1 MDLPSRLRA
10 AWEGLWI
17 GCFAWI
23 PTPLGLALRW
33 LAWRWLFAG
42 CGSVRFGTGLSF
54 VGCRHMRLGD
64 AVRLGRGCIIT
75 AGDGE
80 LVLGDRV
87 SISPYAHVAADG
99 GRIIM
104 GRHVAVGPGTVL
116 RAANHCFSRHDVPI
130 LQQGTIRAG
139 SSSGTI
145 SGSGPTASSRPT
157 CISAGALWWARAPW
171 SPVMWLPSPSWAVSR
186 HVPSVTAT
194 AADARSDRSPGAGVP
209 GVPAS
214 PVFFLTGRRC
224 VPSSGSGPQGSP
236 ALAAGRGP
244 VPVSFLYGVVP
255 GGANKESAWP

>member
-10 AWEGLWI
+10 AWEELWI
-17 GCFAWI
+17 ACFAWI

-99 GRIIM
+99 GRIVM
-104 GRHVAVGPGTVL
+104 GRHVAVGPG
-116 RAANHCFSRHDVPI
+116 
-130 LQQGTIRAG
+130 GTIRAR
-139 SSSGTI
+139 SSSGTM

-157 CISAGALWWARAPW
+157 CISAGAPW

-186 HVPSVTAT
+186 HVPSATAT
-194 AADARSDRSPGAGVP
+194 AANARNAGSPGAECL
-209 GVPAS
+209 AS
-214 PVFFLTGRRC
+214 PHPRYF
-224 VPSSGSGPQGSP
+224 S
-236 ALAAGRGP
+236 
-244 VPVSFLYGVVP
+244 
-255 GGANKESAWP
+255 

>member
-10 AWEGLWI
+10 AWEELWI
-17 GCFAWI
+17 TCFAWI

-87 SISPYAHVAADG
+87 SISPYAQVAADG
-99 GRIIM
+99 GRIVM
-104 GRHVAVGPGTVL
+104 GRHVAVSPGMMCPSCN
-116 RAANHCFSRHDVPI
+116 R
-130 LQQGTIRAG
+130 GTIRAR
-139 SSSGTI
+139 SSSGTM

-194 AADARSDRSPGAGVP
+194 AADARNAGSPGAGVP

>member
-10 AWEGLWI
+10 AWEELWI
-17 GCFAWI
+17 ACFDWI

-99 GRIIM
+99 GRIVM

-116 RAANHCFSRHDVPI
+116 RAAHHCFSRHDVPI
-130 LQQGTIRAG
+130 LQQGHYPGEIVIGDDVWIGANCVITPGRAY
-139 SSSGTI
+139 
-145 SGSGPTASSRPT
+145 RP
-157 CISAGALWWARAPW
+157 
-171 SPVMWLPSPSWAVSR
+171 
-186 HVPSVTAT
+186 
-194 AADARSDRSPGAGVP
+194 
-209 GVPAS
+209 
-214 PVFFLTGRRC
+214 GRR
-224 VPSSGSGPQGSP
+224 G
-236 ALAAGRGP
+236 GRGRRGHP
-244 VPVSFLYGVVP
+244 
-255 GGANKESAWP
+255 

>member
-10 AWEGLWI
+10 AWEELWI
-17 GCFAWI
+17 ACFAWI

-99 GRIIM
+99 GRIVM

-130 LQQGTIRAG
+130 LQQGHHPGEIVIGDDVWIGANW
-139 SSSGTI
+139 
-145 SGSGPTASSRPT
+145 
-157 CISAGALWWARAPW
+157 ALWWARAPW

-194 AADARSDRSPGAGVP
+194 AADARSGRSPGAGVP

-224 VPSSGSGPQGSP
+224 VLPSGSGPQGSA

>member
-10 AWEGLWI
+10 AWEELWI
-17 GCFAWI
+17 ACFAWI

-99 GRIIM
+99 GRIVM
-104 GRHVAVGPGTVL
+104 DGTPREIFA
-116 RAANHCFSRHDVPI
+116 RAQELTEIGLGVPEATRI
-130 LQQGTIRAG
+130 AAALQQRGLAVD
-139 SSSGTI
+139 
-145 SGSGPTASSRPT
+145 
-157 CISAGALWWARAPW
+157 SAVYTVEELREQLLAL
-171 SPVMWLPSPSWAVSR
+171 
-186 HVPSVTAT
+186 
-194 AADARSDRSPGAGVP
+194 
-209 GVPAS
+209 
-214 PVFFLTGRRC
+214 
-224 VPSSGSGPQGSP
+224 
-236 ALAAGRGP
+236 RG
-244 VPVSFLYGVVP
+244 
-255 GGANKESAWP
+255 GGKEC

>member
-1 MDLPSRLRA
+1 MGPLSRLRA
-10 AWEGLWI
+10 AWEELWI
-17 GCFAWI
+17 ACFAWI

-33 LAWRWLFAG
+33 LAWRWLFDR

-99 GRIIM
+99 GRIVM

-130 LQQGTIRAG
+130 LQQGHHPGEIVRGRCLDRGQLRHHARRAHRSG
-139 SSSGTI
+139 RRGGRGRRGHPRCGPFHHRGRCSGTSHRPPRPRRM
-145 SGSGPTASSRPT
+145 SGTV
-157 CISAGALWWARAPW
+157 IAPGGG
-171 SPVMWLPSPSWAVSR
+171 SVWL
-186 HVPSVTAT
+186 
-194 AADARSDRSPGAGVP
+194 
-209 GVPAS
+209 PAS
-214 PVFFLTGRRC
+214 PAFFQPGRRP
-224 VPSSGSGPQGSP
+224 VPLSGSGPQGSVR
-236 ALAAGRGP
+236 LG
-244 VPVSFLYGVVP
+244 
-255 GGANKESAWP
+255 GGARACFRILPVRRRP

>member
-1 MDLPSRLRA
+1 MGPLSRLRA
-10 AWEGLWI
+10 AWEELWI
-17 GCFAWI
+17 ACFAWI

-33 LAWRWLFAG
+33 LAWRWLFDR

-99 GRIIM
+99 GRIVM

-130 LQQGTIRAG
+130 LQQGHHPGEIVIGDDVWIGANCVITPDVRIGR
-139 SSSGTI
+139 
-145 SGSGPTASSRPT
+145 GP
-157 CISAGALWWARAPW
+157 WWARAPW
-171 SPVMWLPSPSWAVSR
+171 SPAMWPLSPSWAVSR
-186 HVPSVTAT
+186 HAPSATAT
-194 AADARSDRSPGAGVP
+194 ATHVRNDPSPGGSVWL
-209 GVPAS
+209 PAS
-214 PVFFLTGRRC
+214 PAFFQPGRRP
-224 VPSSGSGPQGSP
+224 VPLSGSGPQGSVR
-236 ALAAGRGP
+236 LG
-244 VPVSFLYGVVP
+244 
-255 GGANKESAWP
+255 GGARACFRILPVRRRP

>member
-10 AWEGLWI
+10 AWEELWI
-17 GCFAWI
+17 ACFAWI

-42 CGSVRFGTGLSF
+42 CGSVRFGTGVSF

-99 GRIIM
+99 GRIVM

-130 LQQGTIRAG
+130 LQQGHHPGEIVIGDDVWIGANCVITPDVHIGRGAVVG
-139 SSSGTI
+139 
-145 SGSGPTASSRPT
+145 
-157 CISAGALWWARAPW
+157 AGAVVTRDVAPFTI
-171 SPVMWLPSPSWAVSR
+171 V
-186 HVPSVTAT
+186 
-194 AADARSDRSPGAGVP
+194 G
-209 GVPAS
+209 GVPARPIGHRDRS
-214 PVFFLTGRRC
+214 GCPERR
-224 VPSSGSGPQGSP
+224 
-236 ALAAGRGP
+236 
-244 VPVSFLYGVVP
+244 
-255 GGANKESAWP
+255 

>member
-10 AWEGLWI
+10 AWEELWI
-17 GCFAWI
+17 ACFAWI

-54 VGCRHMRLGD
+54 VGCRHLRLGD

-99 GRIIM
+99 GRIVM

-130 LQQGTIRAG
+130 LQQGHHPGEIVIGDDVWIGANCVITPDVHIGRGAVVGAG
-139 SSSGTI
+139 LSPYPSC
-145 SGSGPTASSRPT
+145 TASSP
-157 CISAGALWWARAPW
+157 
-171 SPVMWLPSPSWAVSR
+171 
-186 HVPSVTAT
+186 
-194 AADARSDRSPGAGVP
+194 AA
-209 GVPAS
+209 
-214 PVFFLTGRRC
+214 
-224 VPSSGSGPQGSP
+224 
-236 ALAAGRGP
+236 
-244 VPVSFLYGVVP
+244 
-255 GGANKESAWP
+255 

>member
-10 AWEGLWI
+10 AWEELWI
-17 GCFAWI
+17 ACFAWI

-99 GRIIM
+99 GRIVM

-130 LQQGTIRAG
+130 LQQGHHPGEIVIGDDVWIGAN
-139 SSSGTI
+139 
-145 SGSGPTASSRPT
+145 
-157 CISAGALWWARAPW
+157 CVISAGALWWARAPW

-194 AADARSDRSPGAGVP
+194 AADARNAGSPGAGVP

>member
-10 AWEGLWI
+10 AWEELWI
-17 GCFAWI
+17 ACFAWI

-99 GRIIM
+99 GRIVM

-130 LQQGTIRAG
+130 LQQGHHPGEIVIG
-139 SSSGTI
+139 DDVWI
-145 SGSGPTASSRPT
+145 
-157 CISAGALWWARAPW
+157 GANCVITPDGGLWWARAPW

-194 AADARSDRSPGAGVP
+194 AADARNAGSPGAGVP

-214 PVFFLTGRRC
+214 PVFF
-224 VPSSGSGPQGSP
+224 
-236 ALAAGRGP
+236 
-244 VPVSFLYGVVP
+244 
-255 GGANKESAWP
+255 

>member
-10 AWEGLWI
+10 AWEELWI
-17 GCFAWI
+17 ACFAWI

-99 GRIIM
+99 GRIVM

-130 LQQGTIRAG
+130 LQQGTPSGRDRHRGRCLDRGQLRHHARRAY
-139 SSSGTI
+139 
-145 SGSGPTASSRPT
+145 RPGR
-157 CISAGALWWARAPW
+157 CGGR
-171 SPVMWLPSPSWAVSR
+171 
-186 HVPSVTAT
+186 
-194 AADARSDRSPGAGVP
+194 
-209 GVPAS
+209 
-214 PVFFLTGRRC
+214 GRRGH
-224 VPSSGSGPQGSP
+224 P
-236 ALAAGRGP
+236 
-244 VPVSFLYGVVP
+244 
-255 GGANKESAWP
+255 

>member
-10 AWEGLWI
+10 AWEELWI
-17 GCFAWI
+17 ACFAWI

-99 GRIIM
+99 GRIVM
-104 GRHVAVGPGTVL
+104 GRHVAWAPARCCGPPTTVFPGMMCPSCN
-116 RAANHCFSRHDVPI
+116 R
-130 LQQGTIRAG
+130 GTIRAR
-139 SSSGTI
+139 SSSGTM

-157 CISAGALWWARAPW
+157 CISARGLWWARAPW

-194 AADARSDRSPGAGVP
+194 AADARSDRSPGAGMP

-224 VPSSGSGPQGSP
+224 VPPSGSGPQGSA

>member
-10 AWEGLWI
+10 AWEELWI
-17 GCFAWI
+17 ACFAWI
-23 PTPLGLALRW
+23 PTPLGLTLRW

-99 GRIIM
+99 GRIVM
-104 GRHVAVGPGTVL
+104 GRHVAVAPARCCGPPTTVFPGMMCPSCN
-116 RAANHCFSRHDVPI
+116 R
-130 LQQGTIRAG
+130 GTIRAR
-139 SSSGTI
+139 SSSGTM

-194 AADARSDRSPGAGVP
+194 AADARSGRSPGAGVP

-224 VPSSGSGPQGSP
+224 VPSSGSGPQGSA